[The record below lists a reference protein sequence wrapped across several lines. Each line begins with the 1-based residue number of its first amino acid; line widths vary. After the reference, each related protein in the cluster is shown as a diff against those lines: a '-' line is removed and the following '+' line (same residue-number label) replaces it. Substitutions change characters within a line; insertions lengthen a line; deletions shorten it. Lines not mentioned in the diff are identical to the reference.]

1 MQLKELIV
9 AVKEKNLSKDQL
21 EAYRDQ
27 MSHLF
32 ADMQFEMATLEKEEA
47 LFMEGESGTHAYV
60 CLISKHLK
68 GENTVGAD
76 LPKCTCG
83 YKEKTVASKKVAW
96 KATKSGQRL
105 IVLKR
110 YCLATKELLNSLK
123 SRLYSIY

>member
-1 MQLKELIV
+1 MTLNDLIV

-27 MSHLF
+27 LSSLY
-32 ADMQFEMATLEKEEA
+32 AEMQLEMAELEKEEA
-47 LFMEGESGTHAYV
+47 LYMVNKPKDESIARRITLWEATESG
-60 CLISKHLK
+60 L
-68 GENTVGAD
+68 
-76 LPKCTCG
+76 
-83 YKEKTVASKKVAW
+83 
-96 KATKSGQRL
+96 RL

>member
-1 MQLKELIV
+1 MTTLTELIV

-21 EAYRDQ
+21 EFYRNDMSQVFAEMQ
-27 MSHLF
+27 M
-32 ADMQFEMATLEKEEA
+32 EMAELEKEEA
-47 LFMEGESGTHAYV
+47 MFMNNIPPDVS
-60 CLISKHLK
+60 
-68 GENTVGAD
+68 
-76 LPKCTCG
+76 
-83 YKEKTVASKKVAW
+83 VAEWKIRW